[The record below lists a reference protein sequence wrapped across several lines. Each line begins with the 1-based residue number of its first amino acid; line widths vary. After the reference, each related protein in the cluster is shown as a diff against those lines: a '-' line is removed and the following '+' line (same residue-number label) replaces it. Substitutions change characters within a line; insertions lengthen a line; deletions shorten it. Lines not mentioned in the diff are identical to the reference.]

1 MYELDSHSFGVGPKL
16 LQPLCSVPYHS
27 SSLPPRKVPTLAAEG
42 HLYKMQVV
50 WSLSCGT
57 LPIHPVEI
65 IDETDVEFTAKS
77 HQRDSS
83 DNQGLNILKYIL
95 EV

>member
-1 MYELDSHSFGVGPKL
+1 
-16 LQPLCSVPYHS
+16 
-27 SSLPPRKVPTLAAEG
+27 VPTLVAEG

-65 IDETDVEFTAKS
+65 IDETDVQFTAES

-83 DNQGLNILKYIL
+83 DNQGLNILNYIL
-95 EV
+95 EVSSPKSSSKTFSDQSINEL